1 MQISDKTQ
9 KMLTVEQIVQKYT
22 RGVEVSELLCCLAII
37 ASTVASAAALIAILL
52 D

>member
-1 MQISDKTQ
+1 MQISDKKQ

-22 RGVEVSELLCCLAII
+22 RGVQISELLCCLTII
-37 ASTVASAAALIAILL
+37 ASTAASAVALIAILL